1 MTFKADLQKQTQYDE
16 LLTQAEQANG
26 LPSGLLKLV
35 MMIEN
40 RNNPANRESPAGARG
55 IMQIMP
61 SNFESLG
68 ITDPDDPAQSI
79 NGAAKLMA
87 ELSQQYEGNVGAML
101 AHYNGG
107 NKAGRAYLQGQ
118 QMNPETTQYLE
129 YAKPY
134 LEGGETAYGSKIV
147 SAANVQLDNVLPSD
161 LQDTDLSD
169 ENSFYTGLDAQAE
182 QQLSEEAKV
191 ADWSAKEAFQS
202 GFQDTIT
209 YALYHAGSREI
220 DPTFSLKQSD
230 FDNVKVNFPEGLSAD
245 ETDRIYNSRSAAD
258 LQYNIDRIKGQ
269 HDQVSRIGQQ
279 DGWGRAGAMA
289 VTLSGG
295 LLDPASLPLAFIGPS
310 FKAYQAMS
318 IGRKVLTAAATA
330 AAGAAIAS
338 PIVQN
343 VDKGSWSGEQVVQ
356 NMGAAAIFGASIS
369 GLANAGKVAD
379 VWRAAADEPIV
390 RRMNEGEFV
399 TPPEAAVNEDNIYS
413 GLNFE
418 DPGKGIKAPDGQ
430 VVGVGASHV
439 IRAASDWSENV
450 SPAMQA
456 VQAKR
461 DAWYK
466 SGLRTK
472 LFGWADS
479 EGVRLA
485 MSKSKTARF
494 VQAMWS
500 GNAAGIGKQ
509 EAVNA
514 AVLKSIYADDMSF
527 KYIPELK
534 AAFTE
539 ALDPQ
544 GKLDFMAGG
553 AKQQLQQFSRDVQ
566 LERLRHREY
575 RKMHNGNSEGY
586 VTDAPVAV
594 RRAAELMDNL
604 HNQSRELHVNNRT
617 EHWEQLQNEDSVG
630 YVEQR
635 PNYQLLNDVNNNNPA
650 KRRAYLSM
658 VKDDYMAAAESHMK
672 AMRGSMDDWI
682 EKAYQRA
689 EKALAKT
696 DADGKAI
703 PATWVDEFLANP
715 EEYFVK
721 QMDKL
726 ENKVKAEMETRAY
739 HWWENA
745 LRDPETR
752 YQNSE
757 ASLMQLAK
765 EMADEWFTGKDV
777 DAELVKAFQKSLTKK
792 WSYTRRRE
800 LNLLNYRMVDGEKV
814 YLLDMF
820 DHDIFSTATR
830 QIQDTAGRV
839 AMAKTGWRTE
849 QDIADTLDAL
859 RSDGASQQEI
869 DAAKHISDL
878 ILNRAMGLDNSPLVQ
893 SLSNM
898 VHAQMMGKLP
908 ISVIADMP
916 AIIGNLGV
924 SGMVEAL
931 GRSAEHVISGKLFVK
946 NGRPTKL
953 GNDLDA
959 MLKGL
964 TGHDH
969 LLWVPQQLDS
979 NGLAMEVGGSLL
991 RRTAAAAR
999 FTNTIAGT
1007 NWTTRTIGSAITRTT
1022 TNRLHKFLKTGK
1034 GIDQVRL
1041 EDVGLSAND
1050 LKAIKEDFDKF
1061 STKTEFGLDRWNPY
1075 TREKFIAAAHKFNS
1089 QNRIDTAYAGEKP
1102 KWERENIL
1110 GYLFSRFRIIGI
1122 RAQEKVL
1129 MRNMTMMD
1137 SNTVQMMTAGLAFAT
1152 FMAYA
1157 RIHLDA
1163 ATSRDGNRVLKERLT
1178 PLGVTQ
1184 QVMQLSSV
1192 LGLSAEGMNLFSLL
1206 SGGQVPTGS
1215 DTPFTGAVSNM
1226 VKAVGAVGKS
1236 ATGQGTA
1243 QGTLDAVSRALPG
1256 GNSYLLMGVK
1266 NNLN

>member
-1 MTFKADLQKQTQYDE
+1 MTFKADINKQTKYDE
-16 LLTQAEQANG
+16 LLAQAEQAND
-26 LPSGLLKLV
+26 LPAGLLKLV

-40 RNNPANRESPAGARG
+40 RNNPANRESQAGARG

-61 SNFESLG
+61 SNFASLG

-79 NGAAKLMA
+79 QGAAKLMS
-87 ELSQQYEGNVGAML
+87 ELKQQYDGNVGAML

-118 QMNPETTQYLE
+118 QMNTETTQYLE

-134 LEGGETAYGSKIV
+134 LEGGETAYGSNIV

-161 LQDTDLSD
+161 LEETDLTD
-169 ENSFYTGLDAQAE
+169 ENQLYTGLDAQAE
-182 QQLSEEAKV
+182 QQLTEEAKI
-191 ADWSAKEAFQS
+191 ADLSAKEAFNS
-202 GFQDTIT
+202 GFKDTIT
-209 YALYHAGSREI
+209 YALYHAATREI

-230 FDNVKVNFPEGLSAD
+230 FDNIKANFPEGLSQD
-245 ETDRIYNSRSAAD
+245 ETDRIYNSRSSAD
-258 LQYNIDRIKGQ
+258 LQYNIDRIKEQ
-269 HDQVSRIGQQ
+269 HDNVARISQQ

-295 LLDPASLPLAFIGPS
+295 LLDPASLPLSYIGPT
-310 FKAYQAMS
+310 FKTYKAMS
-318 IGRKVLTAAATA
+318 IGKKVLTAASTA

-343 VDKGSWSGEQVVQ
+343 VDKGRWSGEQVIQ
-356 NMGAAAIFGASIS
+356 NMGAAAMFGASIA

-379 VWRAAADEPIV
+379 VWRSVADEPIV

-399 TPPEAAVNEDNIYS
+399 TPPEANVDEANIYT

-418 DPGKGIKAPDGQ
+418 NPGNSIKAPDGQ

-439 IRAASDWSENV
+439 IRVASEWSEDV
-450 SPAMQA
+450 SPAMQK

-466 SGLRTK
+466 SGVRNK
-472 LFGWADS
+472 LFGWSDS

-485 MSKSKTARF
+485 LSKSKTARF

-514 AVLKSIYADDMSF
+514 AVLKSIYADDLLL

-539 ALDPQ
+539 TLDPQ
-544 GKLDFMAGG
+544 GKLAFMAGG
-553 AKQQLQQFSRDVQ
+553 AKEQLQQFSREVQ
-566 LERLRHREY
+566 LERYRHRKWRAE
-575 RKMHNGNSEGY
+575 HNGSSEGY
-586 VTDAPVAV
+586 TTSAAPSI
-594 RRAAELMDNL
+594 RKAADLMDSL
-604 HNQSRELHVNNRT
+604 HNQSREMHIQAKT
-617 EHWEQLQNEDSVG
+617 EHWEQLKDEDSVG
-630 YVEQR
+630 YIEQR
-635 PNYQLLNDVNNNNPA
+635 PNYLLLNDIQRNNPA
-650 KRRAYLSM
+650 KRAAFLSM
-658 VKDDYMAAAESHMK
+658 VKDDYMKAAESHMR
-672 AMRGSMDDWI
+672 AMRGQMDDWI
-682 EKAYQRA
+682 DKAYQRA
-689 EKALAKT
+689 EKALDKVG
-696 DADGKAI
+696 DDGE
-703 PATWVDEFLANP
+703 PVDSRWVDAFLANP
-715 EEYFVK
+715 EEYFNK

-726 ENKVKAEMETRAY
+726 EVKVKAEMETRAY

-777 DAELVKAFQKSLTKK
+777 DTELVKSFQNALTKK
-792 WSYTRRRE
+792 WSDISRRE
-800 LNLLNYRMVDGEKV
+800 LNMLNSRMVNGERV
-814 YLLDMF
+814 YMLDMF

-830 QIQDTAGRV
+830 QIQDTSGRV
-839 AMAKTGWRTE
+839 AMAKMGWRTE

-859 RSDGASQQEI
+859 RSGGATQAEI

-878 ILNRAMGLDNSPLVQ
+878 ILNRAKGLDNSPLVQ
-893 SLSNM
+893 SLSNI

-908 ISVIADMP
+908 ISVLADMP

-931 GRSAEHVISGKLFVK
+931 GRSAEHVISGKLFIK

-969 LLWVPQQLDS
+969 LLWVPQQLDA
-979 NGLAMEVGGSLL
+979 NGVAMEVGGSLL

-1007 NWTTRTIGSAITRTT
+1007 NWTMRTIGSAITRTT

-1034 GIDQVRL
+1034 GINTVRL
-1041 EDVGLSAND
+1041 EDVGLSAED
-1050 LKAIKEDFDKF
+1050 LNLIKGEFDKF
-1061 STKTEFGLDRWNPY
+1061 STKTEFGLDRWDPY
-1075 TREKFIAAAHKFNS
+1075 AREKFIAAAHKFNS

-1129 MRNMTMMD
+1129 MRNMTMID

-1163 ATSRDGNRVLKERLT
+1163 ATSRDGKKVLKERLT
-1178 PLGVTQ
+1178 PMGVTQ
-1184 QVMQLSSV
+1184 QVMQLSSIMG
-1192 LGLSAEGMNLFSLL
+1192 LGAEGMNLFSLL
-1206 SGGQVPTGS
+1206 SGGSVPDGG
-1215 DTPFTGAVSNM
+1215 DTPFTGAISNM
-1226 VKAVGAVGKS
+1226 VKAVGAVGK
-1236 ATGQGTA
+1236 AA
-1243 QGTLDAVSRALPG
+1243 QGKGTSAGTIDTVSRALPG

-1266 NNLN
+1266 NNIK